1 VNDFS
6 LLLRWSWRDL
16 RANWAKVAAIALVI
30 AIGTGGY
37 AGLTSQANWRRAS
50 YDASYEHLAMHDVRV
65 KLATGSAIEQGTL
78 VATAMAIEHAGAI
91 EAAEERLIV
100 ATQVDAS
107 NGDETVLVRGE
118 ITGTSLADGGPVVNR
133 FHAVAGRV
141 LGPDDSGAAVVMLER
156 HFGTHYDLADAG
168 TITIAGDRPLEY
180 VGQVLTPE
188 YFAVAPEGDIL
199 MSEASFAALFTSL
212 ETAQSLAG
220 MPGQVNDLV
229 LTLDDGADRGLVVAE
244 LESAMDRLP
253 VGVTV
258 LTRDDN
264 LAYSTLTSD
273 VENDQRMFNLLA
285 GLLFIGAVG
294 AAFNLIHRLAE
305 QQRRE
310 FGIQMALGVSPW
322 RIALRP
328 LLVSAQIALL
338 GVVFGVLVGVWIG
351 SAMQGVMEEFVP
363 LPMWQ
368 TDFQWGVFAGVAI
381 IGFLIPFVATA
392 VPVWRA
398 VRVRPVAAIRPL
410 HLSAKPP
417 KTRSRVTRHLPG
429 STFAVLPFR
438 NLRRNLRRTTLT
450 VIGIG
455 AIVMVLVAFLGI
467 VDSLMASFDRAADEA
482 RGDEPNRIVVG
493 LDSFYPADST
503 QVRAI
508 RDAASVDAVEATLR
522 LGGTVTSETNSFDIL
537 IDLVDTHDGLWTPT
551 ITAGSTD
558 TVAGLLL
565 AEEAARDLAVDVGDL
580 IVLRHPQRTGPLAVE
595 LVETEL
601 PVLGLHPNPIRSF
614 AYLDIGHASL
624 MGLDGIVNQLQLTPA
639 GAATTGDVQ
648 RELFT
653 LDAVTSVQSA
663 TAATDAMEEQMG
675 ALVGI
680 IGVMAIGVL
689 VLALLIAFNTASI
702 NLDAR
707 SRDYAT
713 MFAYGIKVRTALRI
727 AMTESLVIGIAASVV
742 GLVGGVGMLYY
753 MTGELIASTLPEF
766 GMEVTLNGTTFI
778 AIVLLGVVAVSL
790 APLLTARRMRRMDIP
805 GTLRLME

>member
-1 VNDFS
+1 MKNLS
-6 LLLRWSWRDL
+6 LLFRWSWRDL

-50 YDASYEHLAMHDVRV
+50 YEASYEHLAMHDVRV
-65 KLATGSAIEQGTL
+65 KLATGSAIEQGML
-78 VATAMAIEHAGAI
+78 VAAVGTIEHVDWI
-91 EAAEERLIV
+91 KAAEERLII

-107 NGDETVLVRGE
+107 RDNETILVRGE
-118 ITGTSLADGGPVVNR
+118 ITGTSFTDGGPTVNR
-133 FHAVAGRV
+133 FHASTGRL
-141 LGPDDSGAAVVMLER
+141 LGAADGGAAVVMLER
-156 HFGTHYDLADAG
+156 HFGTFYDLPDAG
-168 TITIAGDRPLEY
+168 TITIAGNRSLEY
-180 VGQVLTPE
+180 VGQALTPE
-188 YFAVAPEGDIL
+188 FFTVAPDGDIL
-199 MSEASFAALFTSL
+199 MSEATFAAMFTSL
-212 ETAQSLAG
+212 ATAQALAG
-220 MPGQVNDLV
+220 MPEQVNDLV

-244 LESAMDRLP
+244 LESAMEHLP
-253 VGVTV
+253 VGTTV

-264 LAYSTLTSD
+264 HAYSSLTND
-273 VENDQRMFNLLA
+273 VENDQQMFNLLA

-310 FGIQMALGVSPW
+310 FGIQMALGISPW

-338 GVVFGVLVGVWIG
+338 GIILGVIVGLWIG

-363 LPMWQ
+363 LPIWQ
-368 TDFQWGVFAGVAI
+368 TDFQWGVFAGVAA

-398 VRVRPVAAIRPL
+398 IRVRPVAAIRPM
-410 HLSAKPP
+410 HLTAKPTKP
-417 KTRSRVTRHLPG
+417 GRVARRLPG
-429 STFAVLPFR
+429 DTFTVLPFR
-438 NLRRNLRRTTLT
+438 NLRRSLRRTTLT

-482 RGDEPNRIVVG
+482 SGRAPTRIVVG
-493 LDSFYPADST
+493 LDGFYPADAP
-503 QVRAI
+503 QVQAI
-508 RDAASVDAVEATLR
+508 AAAGSVDEVEATLR
-522 LGGTVTSETNSFDIL
+522 LGGTVSSDTEGFDIL
-537 IDLVDTHDGLWTPT
+537 IDLIDTQEGLWTPT
-551 ITAGSTD
+551 ITAGSAD
-558 TVAGLLL
+558 TVPGLLL
-565 AEEAARDLAVDVGDL
+565 AEEAARDLGVAVGDTV
-580 IVLRHPQRTGPLAVE
+580 VLRHPQRTGPLTVE

-624 MGLDGIVNQLQLTPA
+624 MGLDGIVNQVPVTPA
-639 GAATTGDVQ
+639 TGATTGDVQ

-707 SRDYAT
+707 SRDHAT
-713 MFAYGIKVRTALRI
+713 MFAYGIKVRTALRM
-727 AMTESLVIGIAASVV
+727 AMTESLVIGIVASAV
-742 GLVGGVGMLYY
+742 GLVGGIAMLHYI
-753 MTGELIASTLPEF
+753 TGELIASTLPEF
-766 GMEVTLNGTTFI
+766 GMEVTLNGTTI
-778 AIVLLGVVAVSL
+778 LAVVLLGVVAVAL

>member
-1 VNDFS
+1 MKNLS
-6 LLLRWSWRDL
+6 LLFHWSWRDL

-37 AGLTSQANWRRAS
+37 AGLTSQANWRRTS
-50 YDASYEHLAMHDVRV
+50 YDASYKHLAMYDVRV
-65 KLATGSAIEQGTL
+65 KLATGSAVEQGIL
-78 VATAMAIEHAGAI
+78 AATAATIEHADSI
-91 EAAEERLIV
+91 AATEERLIV

-107 NGDETVLVRGE
+107 RGDETILVRGE
-118 ITGTSLADGGPVVNR
+118 ITGTSFAANGPAVNR
-133 FHAVAGRV
+133 YHALTGRV
-141 LGPDDSGAAVVMLER
+141 LDAADTGNAVGMLER
-156 HFGTHYDLADAG
+156 HFGTYYDLPAEG

-188 YFAVAPEGDIL
+188 YFTVSPEGEFL

-212 ETAQSLAG
+212 DTAQTLAG

-229 LTLDDGADRGLVVAE
+229 VTINEGADRDLIVAE
-244 LESAMDRLP
+244 LGAAMAELQ
-253 VGVTV
+253 VGTTV

-264 LAYSTLTSD
+264 LAYSSLTKD
-273 VENDQRMFNLLA
+273 VENDQQMFNLLA

-322 RIALRP
+322 RIAMRP

-338 GVVFGVLVGVWIG
+338 GVIFGVLVGLWIG

-363 LPMWQ
+363 LPIWQ
-368 TDFQWGVFAGVAI
+368 TDFQWGVFAGVAVV
-381 IGFLIPFVATA
+381 GFLIPFVATA

-398 VRVRPVAAIRPL
+398 VRVRPVAAIRPM
-410 HLSAKPP
+410 HLTSKSTKRGRA
-417 KTRSRVTRHLPG
+417 VRHLPG
-429 STFAVLPFR
+429 STFTVLPFR
-438 NLRRNLRRTTLT
+438 NLRRSLRRTTLT

-482 RGDEPNRIVVG
+482 SGDAPSRIVVG
-493 LDSFYPADST
+493 LDNYYPADSP
-503 QVRAI
+503 QVQAI
-508 RDAASVDAVEATLR
+508 AAAASVDQVEATLR
-522 LGGTVTSETNSFDIL
+522 LGGTVTSETESFDIL
-537 IDLVDTHDGLWTPT
+537 IDLIDTENGLWTPT
-551 ITAGSTD
+551 ITAGSAD
-558 TVAGLLL
+558 TVPGLLL
-565 AEEAARDLAVDVGDL
+565 AEEAAGDLGVDVGDF
-580 IVLRHPQRTGPLAVE
+580 VALRHPQRTGPLTVE
-595 LVETEL
+595 LVETQL

-614 AYLDIGHASL
+614 AYVDIGHASL
-624 MGLDGIVNQLQLTPA
+624 MGLDGIVNQVQLTP
-639 GAATTGDVQ
+639 GTGATTGDVQ

-663 TAATDAMEEQMG
+663 TAATDAMQEQMG

-707 SRDYAT
+707 SRDHAT
-713 MFAYGIKVRTALRI
+713 MFAYGIKVRTALRM
-727 AMTESLVIGIAASVV
+727 AMTESLMIGIAASAV
-742 GLVGGVGMLYY
+742 GLVGGVAMLYY

-766 GMEVTLNGTTFI
+766 GMKVTLNGTTI
-778 AIVLLGVVAVSL
+778 LAVVLLGVVAVAL